1 MTKSSKTKAGGEI
14 WDVCILEMAETKSG
28 CKLTPGQQLTRFLAS
43 VRGAFSLGLRLFLS
57 ESLLAAERG
66 TPLKPPSAGFQA
78 GSTASQALWTESP
91 PHPTPPRVSQARP
104 SRGRGRGRRWL
115 LIPSLCQHPRRGT
128 APPAPH
134 RSAPPNPDP
143 AARAA
148 RAPRTLGQPSR
159 GPSRQDPASPAPPA
173 PGWGGA
179 HRPARQP
186 LPPPPSSRAR
196 RRSAPRLA
204 VPAPLRPHPARLRP
218 GGGTRGTRC
227 SHLLPSP
234 HPRRSISRPCG
245 LRLRRGP
252 CP

>member
-1 MTKSSKTKAGGEI
+1 
-14 WDVCILEMAETKSG
+14 MAETKSG

-66 TPLKPPSAGFQA
+66 TSLKRPSAGFQA

-104 SRGRGRGRRWL
+104 SRGRGRCWL
-115 LIPSLCQHPRRGT
+115 LVPSLCQHPRRGT

-143 AARAA
+143 AARA
-148 RAPRTLGQPSR
+148 PRTPGQPSR
-159 GPSRQDPASPAPPA
+159 GPSRQDPASSAPPA

-196 RRSAPRLA
+196 RRRAPCRA
-204 VPAPLRPHPARLRP
+204 VPAPLRPHPARLRLRP
-218 GGGTRGTRC
+218 GGGTPGTRC
-227 SHLLPSP
+227 SHLLLPSP